1 MFRDFHYEFE
11 QALLEANGWN
21 WDDAVKKGYL
31 RQGLSYELKAAVVAQ
46 IEPASY
52 LAFVDQLR
60 TVADNLESLKQSS
73 WKPRQRTTDYT
84 NRSTNLPGEM
94 DWEPSPQISN
104 TKGFVSLEI
113 QQKRRKRGACIKCGE
128 IGHFARGC
136 RSGWDPRELVKKIVK
151 VGHATI
157 GTITP
162 DSDSDSGKE

>member
-1 MFRDFHYEFE
+1 MDSAFSDPQKIQKAIGKLNSFKQTNKTFRDFHYEFE

-94 DWEPSPQISN
+94 D
-104 TKGFVSLEI
+104 
-113 QQKRRKRGACIKCGE
+113 
-128 IGHFARGC
+128 
-136 RSGWDPRELVKKIVK
+136 
-151 VGHATI
+151 
-157 GTITP
+157 
-162 DSDSDSGKE
+162 